1 MERKKEQRQA
11 ELYRI
16 LLNQGKTKV
25 RDLAMQLQVTPETV
39 RSDLS
44 DMVNQRKII
53 REHGYAR
60 PISSV
65 AEVPFRMREMENL
78 QEKRRIGFRALH
90 EVKPNQTVFLDAGS
104 TSVLGLPALARN
116 ANITIVTN
124 NIPLAYE
131 AGLLG
136 FQVMV
141 CSGALSNVG
150 FRTYGVISSEIL
162 RDLTIDC
169 AILGCDGIDCAKN
182 FTTLAFN
189 EVGIKRVVLS
199 RSKRNIVMMD
209 QTKFESSASFN
220 FASFKEIDCLVTCA
234 LRPEQREKLKMIPE
248 IIEV

>member
-150 FRTYGVISSEIL
+150 LRTYGVISSEIL
-162 RDLTIDC
+162 RDLT
-169 AILGCDGIDCAKN
+169 IDCAKN

>member
-136 FQVMV
+136 FQV
-141 CSGALSNVG
+141 
-150 FRTYGVISSEIL
+150 
-162 RDLTIDC
+162 TIDC

-234 LRPEQREKLKMIPE
+234 LRPEQRE
-248 IIEV
+248 

>member
-150 FRTYGVISSEIL
+150 LRTYGVISSEIL

-169 AILGCDGIDCAKN
+169 AILGCDGID
-182 FTTLAFN
+182 
-189 EVGIKRVVLS
+189 LS